1 MVVEVVVVVD
11 CICGFCV
18 CVSIVQDLGGAGF
31 KFGLN
36 AGLSAPAVAN
46 IEFET
51 AGVDT
56 VDKNAN
62 GL

>member
-1 MVVEVVVVVD
+1 MVVEVVVD

-18 CVSIVQDLGGAGF
+18 CVSIVQDLCGTAAGF
-31 KFGLN
+31 KYGLN
-36 AGLSAPAVAN
+36 TGLSAPAVAN